1 MENASFPPTP
11 LFPFSCHYLS
21 NSLRGIRDINVFYI
35 CSLRTKNLRDI
46 TRFFRVSVWLRL
58 NARLFWQIVSH
69 NLWRVLFLNIAKNN
83 KHNALLPL
91 LLQMPHLIYGRSSD
105 CLASWFY
112 FISFRFVFCLLFI
125 DSFCCTAN
133 VMRAQ
138 CLQTVFAC
146 ISLQTFV
153 CVCDVRV
160 FVCEFQVL
168 MHY

>member
-1 MENASFPPTP
+1 MHPSRTLPPLPFLMPFPIKFLAGHSQYQCFLHLFVEN
-11 LFPFSCHYLS
+11 
-21 NSLRGIRDINVFYI
+21 
-35 CSLRTKNLRDI
+35 KNLRDI

-58 NARLFWQIVSH
+58 NGRLFWQIVSH
-69 NLWRVLFLNIAKNN
+69 NLRRVLFLHIAKNN

-112 FISFRFVFCLLFI
+112 FISFRFIFCLLFI

-138 CLQTVFAC
+138 CLQTVFTN
-146 ISLQTFV
+146 I
-153 CVCDVRV
+153 CVCAMCACVNFR
-160 FVCEFQVL
+160 C
-168 MHY
+168 